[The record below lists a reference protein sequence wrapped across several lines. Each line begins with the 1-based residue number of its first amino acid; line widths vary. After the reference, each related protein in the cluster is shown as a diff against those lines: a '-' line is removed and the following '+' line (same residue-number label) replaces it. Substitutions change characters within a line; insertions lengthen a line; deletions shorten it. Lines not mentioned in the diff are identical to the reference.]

1 MHQRKNPKLNTV
13 ADASVKNRRFALALV
28 SPAFIYLIAI
38 MGMPLL
44 WAVYVSLT
52 DKTIGSE
59 YSFVGLQNYA
69 ELLRDEVFIKS
80 LYNTF
85 VYAGIAV
92 ASKVFFGIIMAVL
105 LNQTLKFRGFFR
117 VAMILPW
124 TITTTVS
131 VFAWQWLY
139 SDIGGALNQILKVLH
154 LTSQPVGWLST
165 PKMAMLSVIIVNVW
179 RGTPFIGISVLAG
192 LQNISHDLYEA
203 AELDGAGVLRR
214 FFSITLPLVKDVV
227 LLSTLVTTIWTLND
241 FEIVWLM
248 TRGGPSNGTQLIS
261 TYSYTQGFLNMNIS
275 QSVAAVLILL
285 PLLIVSVQLV
295 SKISLKN
302 EAN

>member
-28 SPAFIYLIAI
+28 SPAFIYLIAV

-44 WAVYVSLT
+44 WAVYVSFT
-52 DKTIGSE
+52 DKTIGSG
-59 YSFVGLQNYA
+59 YSFVGLHNYA
-69 ELLRDEVFIKS
+69 ELLKDEVFIKS

-85 VYAGIAV
+85 VYAGVAV
-92 ASKVFFGIIMAVL
+92 ACKVFFGIIMAVL
-105 LNQTLKFRGFFR
+105 LNQTLKFRGIFR

-192 LQNISHDLYEA
+192 LQNISYDLYEA

-275 QSVAAVLILL
+275 QSVAAALILL
-285 PLLIVSVQLV
+285 PLLIVFVQMV

>member
-28 SPAFIYLIAI
+28 SPAFIYLIAV

-44 WAVYVSLT
+44 WAVYVSFT
-52 DKTIGSE
+52 DKTIGSG
-59 YSFVGLQNYA
+59 YSFVGLHNYA
-69 ELLRDEVFIKS
+69 ELLKDKVFIKS

-85 VYAGIAV
+85 VYAGVAV
-92 ASKVFFGIIMAVL
+92 ACKVFFGIIMAVL
-105 LNQTLKFRGFFR
+105 LNQNLKFRGIFR

-192 LQNISHDLYEA
+192 LQNISYDLYEA

-275 QSVAAVLILL
+275 QSVAAALILL
-285 PLLIVSVQLV
+285 PLLIVFVQMV

>member
-13 ADASVKNRRFALALV
+13 SDASIKNRRFALALV
-28 SPAFIYLIAI
+28 SPAFIYLIAV

-44 WAVYVSLT
+44 WAIYVSFT
-52 DKTIGSE
+52 DKTIGSG
-59 YSFVGLQNYA
+59 YSFIGLQNYA
-69 ELLRDEVFIKS
+69 ELLEDDVFIKS
-80 LYNTF
+80 LCNTF
-85 VYAGIAV
+85 IYAGIAV
-92 ASKVFFGIIMAVL
+92 SCKVFFGVIMAVL
-105 LNQTLKFRGFFR
+105 LNQSLKFRGIFR

-154 LTSQPVGWLST
+154 ITNQPVGWLST
-165 PKMAMLSVIIVNVW
+165 PKMAMFSVIVVNVW

-275 QSVAAVLILL
+275 KSVAAALILL
-285 PLLIVSVQLV
+285 PLLIVFVQMV

-302 EAN
+302 DTD

>member
-1 MHQRKNPKLNTV
+1 MHQRKSPQLNT
-13 ADASVKNRRFALALV
+13 ASDASGKNRRFALALV
-28 SPAFIYLIAI
+28 SPAFIYLIAV

-44 WAVYVSLT
+44 WAVYVSFT
-52 DKTIGSE
+52 DKTIGSG
-59 YSFVGLQNYA
+59 YGFVGLQNYV
-69 ELLRDEVFIKS
+69 ELLKDEVFIKS

-85 VYAGIAV
+85 IYAGVAV

-105 LNQTLKFRGFFR
+105 LNQTLKFRGIFR

-131 VFAWQWLY
+131 VFAWQWMY

-192 LQNISHDLYEA
+192 LQNISNDLYEA

-275 QSVAAVLILL
+275 KSVAAVLILL
-285 PLLIVSVQLV
+285 PLLIASVQLV

>member
-1 MHQRKNPKLNTV
+1 MHQRKNPKLNIV

-69 ELLRDEVFIKS
+69 ELLKDEVFIKS

-85 VYAGIAV
+85 VYAGVAV

>member
-1 MHQRKNPKLNTV
+1 
-13 ADASVKNRRFALALV
+13 
-28 SPAFIYLIAI
+28 
-38 MGMPLL
+38 
-44 WAVYVSLT
+44 
-52 DKTIGSE
+52 
-59 YSFVGLQNYA
+59 
-69 ELLRDEVFIKS
+69 
-80 LYNTF
+80 
-85 VYAGIAV
+85 
-92 ASKVFFGIIMAVL
+92 
-105 LNQTLKFRGFFR
+105 
-117 VAMILPW
+117 
-124 TITTTVS
+124 
-131 VFAWQWLY
+131 
-139 SDIGGALNQILKVLH
+139 
-154 LTSQPVGWLST
+154 
-165 PKMAMLSVIIVNVW
+165 MAMLSVIIVNVW

-192 LQNISHDLYEA
+192 LQNISYDLYEA

-275 QSVAAVLILL
+275 QSVAAALILL
-285 PLLIVSVQLV
+285 PLLIVFVQMV